1 MKLKRFGSIRVR
13 ITALTLILMTTGL
26 VITSAAAYIAVEN
39 LLIDRQEAV
48 VSHVLN
54 RSMALPRFEVL
65 NLTSDALVQSVPDDV
80 FLAVFD
86 DKNQTLFGHQV
97 VMSSSDDQFELPN
110 FSELTSEPM
119 RVSSDSGNEVLLL
132 QKRTLAPDEQ
142 VAIIFNGEA
151 RTIASGVAGVLITSD
166 LALLNNLLAIQIG
179 FSLLVLAAT
188 FVAMSRV
195 SRFSLKP
202 LRDVAQTAEQL
213 SVNGFSTRIAI
224 DNKETE
230 IGVMSTVLNNTF
242 DKMQSTNERMQ
253 DFVADASHELRT
265 PLASIHGWVDLY
277 ANEGIRTWPEVDE
290 AMLRIH
296 SESSRMIRLVEQ
308 LLVLARLDNEDTA
321 REVECEV
328 FEVCTRVVTN
338 VRMVASGHV
347 ILFENLEAQKIVAS
361 LTDDELSRV
370 ISNLLVNATKHTPP
384 GSKISLVVE
393 PPSIARP
400 TISITVSDNGPGMT
414 EAERAKAL
422 DRFWRADKSRNSD
435 GGAGLGLA
443 IVDEIVRARGGSID
457 LSSNRLGGLDV
468 RVLLNPSSGDQA
480 VV

>member
-54 RSMALPRFEVL
+54 RSMALPRFEAL

-97 VMSSSDDQFELPN
+97 VFTSSDDKFPFPN

-119 RVSSDSGNEVLLL
+119 RVTSDSGNEVLLL

-142 VAIIFNGEA
+142 VPIIFNGEA

-179 FSLLVLAAT
+179 FSMLVLAAT
-188 FVAMSRV
+188 FVVMSRV

-224 DNKETE
+224 DNKESE

-242 DKMQSTNERMQ
+242 EKMQSTNERMQ

-308 LLVLARLDNEDTA
+308 LLVLARLDNEDNA

-338 VRMVASGHV
+338 VRMVASGHL

-384 GSKISLVVE
+384 GSKISILVE

-400 TISITVSDNGPGMT
+400 TISITVSDNGPGMN
-414 EAERAKAL
+414 EDERAKAL

-468 RVLLNPSSGDQA
+468 RVLLNPTSGRKA
-480 VV
+480 LV